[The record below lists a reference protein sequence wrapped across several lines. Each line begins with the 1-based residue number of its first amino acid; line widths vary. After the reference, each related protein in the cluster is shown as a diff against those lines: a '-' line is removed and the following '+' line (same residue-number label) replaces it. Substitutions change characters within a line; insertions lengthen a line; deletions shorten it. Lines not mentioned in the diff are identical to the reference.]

1 MERKELKDLLVAAAK
16 NKGIA
21 TFSATDVQSAATNAL
36 VEHFGFKDAS
46 FRDIRSQKEAV
57 FAVIEEV
64 IDEVV
69 PMMVMDRTGD
79 FAEVQTFPRNAS
91 IMYKVPMAEQSRRR
105 MYKAIKPGAR
115 GGIYKAFR
123 LDGFTITVQPEI
135 HTVGYAITLE
145 ELLTGQRTIQE
156 LVTVITDAWMEK
168 IYEKVFLALNTAAE
182 AAPAAN
188 QVVAGTGLEIVNEQ
202 LDKLISISRAYG
214 NPVILGFPAQLR
226 LLANVPGTITGY
238 ANPADLDDIRNRGYI
253 GIYKGVPLVELP
265 NYILSHKQSGPLEWL
280 FQEDKLFVVPAGVR
294 PVKVAFQGESH
305 LEEVKQPTG
314 GSEYHNHRI
323 FAVTVLF
330 KNHICT
336 YQSLEESGINS
347 FAGGAD
353 GLTVGN

>member
-1 MERKELKDLLVAAAK
+1 MNKLELKQLLVAAAK

-21 TFSATDVQSAATNAL
+21 NFTATDVQSAAANAL
-36 VEHFGFKDAS
+36 VEHFGFKDAT

-69 PMMVMDRTGD
+69 PMMVQDRTGD
-79 FAEVQTFPRNAS
+79 FAEVQTFPRNSA
-91 IMYKVPMAEQSRRR
+91 IMYKIPMAEESRRR
-105 MYKAIKPGAR
+105 MYRAIKPGAR

-123 LDGFTITVQPEI
+123 LDGFTVTVQPEI

-156 LVTVITDAWMEK
+156 LVTVIADAFT
-168 IYEKVFLALNTAAE
+168 EKVYQKVFEALSVAAN

-188 QVVAGTGLEIVNEQ
+188 QVSASNGVAIVNGE
-202 LDKLISISRAYG
+202 LDKLISIVRAYG

-226 LLANVPGTITGY
+226 LLTNVPGSITGY
-238 ANPADLDDIRNRGYI
+238 ANPQDLDDIRNRGYI
-253 GIYKGVPLVELP
+253 GLYKGVPLVELP
-265 NYILSHKQSGPLEWL
+265 NYIISHPIAGPVDFL
-280 FQEDKLFVVPAGVR
+280 FEENKLFIVPAGVR

-314 GSEYHNHRI
+314 GFEYHNHRI
-323 FAVTVLF
+323 FAVTVIF
-330 KNHICT
+330 KNHICS
-336 YQSLEESGINS
+336 YESLTDVMGT
-347 FAGGAD
+347 FDGGAD
-353 GLTVGN
+353 NA

>member
-1 MERKELKDLLVAAAK
+1 MERKELKELLVAAAK

-21 TFSATDVQSAATNAL
+21 NFSASDVQSAATNAL

-46 FRDIRSQKEAV
+46 FRDIRGQKEAV

-69 PMMVMDRTGD
+69 PMMVQDRTGD
-79 FAEVQTFPRNAS
+79 FAEVQNFPRNAS
-91 IMYKVPMAEQSRRR
+91 ILYKIPMSEQSRRR
-105 MYKAIKPGAR
+105 MYKAVKPGAR
-115 GGIYKAFR
+115 GGIYKAYR
-123 LDGFTITVQPEI
+123 LDGFTLTVQPEV
-135 HTVGYAITLE
+135 HTVAYAITLE

-156 LVTVITDAWMEK
+156 LVTVITDVWMEK
-168 IYEKVFLALNTAAE
+168 IYEKVFEALNVAAE

-188 QVVAGTGLEIVNEQ
+188 QVVSTTGTDIINEQ

-226 LLANVPGTITGY
+226 LLTNVPGAITGY
-238 ANPADLDDIRNRGYI
+238 ANPADLDDIRRRGYI
-253 GIYKGVPLVELP
+253 GLYKGIPLVELP
-265 NYILSHKQSGPLEWL
+265 NYILSHKQTGPLEWL
-280 FQEDKLFVVPAGVR
+280 FNEDKLFVVPAGVR

-305 LEEVKQPTG
+305 LEEVRQPAG
-314 GSEYHNHRI
+314 GIEYHNHRI

-336 YQSLEESGINS
+336 YQNLEDVGINL
-347 FAGGAD
+347 FEGGD
-353 GLTVGN
+353 DR

>member
-1 MERKELKDLLVAAAK
+1 MNKVELKQLLVAAAR
-16 NKGIA
+16 NKAIA
-21 TFSATDVQSAATNAL
+21 NFSTGDIQSAATNAL

-69 PMMVMDRTGD
+69 PMMVQDRTGD

-91 IMYKVPMAEQSRRR
+91 IMYKIPMAEESRRR
-105 MYKAIKPGAR
+105 MYRAIKPGAR

-123 LDGFTITVQPEI
+123 LDGYTINVTPEI

-145 ELLTGQRTIQE
+145 ELLTGQRTVQE
-156 LVTVITDAWMEK
+156 LVTVIADAWMEK

-182 AAPAAN
+182 TAPVAN
-188 QVVAGTGLEIVNEQ
+188 RVTAGGGGDAIINEF
-202 LDKLISISRAYG
+202 LDKLIAITRAYG

-226 LLANVPGTITGY
+226 LLGNVPGTITGY
-238 ANPADLDDIRNRGYI
+238 ANPQDLEDIRNRGYI
-253 GIYKGVPLVELP
+253 GLYKGVPLVELP
-265 NYILSHKQSGPLEWL
+265 NYITRHALTGPLTWL
-280 FQEDKLFVVPAGVR
+280 FTENKLFVVPAGVR

-314 GSEYHNHRI
+314 GYEYHNHRI

-330 KNHICT
+330 KNHICS
-336 YQSLEESGINS
+336 YQSLEESGMNV

-353 GLTVGN
+353 GQS

>member
-1 MERKELKDLLVAAAK
+1 MNKVELKQLLVAAAR
-16 NKGIA
+16 NKPIA
-21 TFSATDVQSAATNAL
+21 NFSATDVQSAASNAL
-36 VEHFGFKDAS
+36 VEHFGFKDAT

-69 PMMVMDRTGD
+69 PMMVQDRTGD

-91 IMYKVPMAEQSRRR
+91 IMYKIPMAEESRRR
-105 MYKAIKPGAR
+105 MYRAIKPGAR

-123 LDGFTITVQPEI
+123 LDGYTINVTPEI

-145 ELLTGQRTIQE
+145 ELLTGQRTVQE
-156 LVTVITDAWMEK
+156 LVTVIADAWMEK
-168 IYEKVFLALNTAAE
+168 IYEKVFLALNTAAT

-188 QVVAGTGLEIVNEQ
+188 QVTAGGGGDAIINEF
-202 LDKLISISRAYG
+202 LDKLIAITRAYG

-226 LLANVPGTITGY
+226 LLGNVPGTITGY
-238 ANPADLDDIRNRGYI
+238 ANPADLDDIRQRGYI
-253 GIYKGVPLVELP
+253 GLYKGVPLVELP
-265 NYILSHKQSGPLEWL
+265 NYIIGHPMTGALNWL
-280 FQEDKLFVVPAGVR
+280 FTENKLFVVPAGVR

-314 GSEYHNHRI
+314 GYEYHNHRI

-330 KNHICT
+330 KNHICS
-336 YQSLEESGINS
+336 YQSLEESGMNV

-353 GLTVGN
+353 GQS